1 MFIELHNYNIS
12 KLILSRYNY
21 TIIEVIVMAE
31 EIKIK
36 KKVAK
41 RGDDGYK
48 IVSVRM
54 KDELIDKLDRLS
66 ADTNR
71 SRNELINLLLEASV
85 DIVKIEE

>member
-1 MFIELHNYNIS
+1 
-12 KLILSRYNY
+12 
-21 TIIEVIVMAE
+21 MAE

-36 KKVAK
+36 KKVVR

-54 KDELIDKLDRLS
+54 KDELIEKLDRLS